1 MGVGSI
7 TGHPHTT
14 GSAQGLRGGNMA
26 KKDNVM
32 GRRTFL
38 KTVAASTAAV
48 TMTPNLLRASPFQA
62 DSLQVWSCGGLSEP
76 FNIAN
81 KNYEKKTGIKIAYT
95 GAFAAA
101 LGKSLLGGAE
111 TEVFAGRVL
120 KLAKD
125 LRASN
130 KMLYFRPF
138 CFTEYVM
145 VTPLGNPAGIKS
157 VEDLARPG
165 VPVILPLGASPPG
178 GDAVMGIL
186 KKAGVEKA
194 VLKNMV
200 ERETCVIRMMPEII
214 EGKGKASIVER
225 RLTRMARF
233 EGKVEVIPIPENL
246 FPAGPLTFT
255 IGVMKYAKDRAL
267 ADDYVNFMC
276 SDETQAV
283 FERHGFVPAV
293 SDKGRILIEKF
304 GVKDA

>member
-1 MGVGSI
+1 MEEKD
-7 TGHPHTT
+7 
-14 GSAQGLRGGNMA
+14 GLI
-26 KKDNVM
+26 

-38 KTVAASTAAV
+38 KTAVASTVAATLA
-48 TMTPNLLRASPFQA
+48 PRLLHAGQFQA
-62 DSLQVWSCGGLSEP
+62 DSLQVWSCGGLSEA

-81 KNYEKKTGIKIAYT
+81 ANYEKKTGIKVTYT

-101 LGKSLLGGAE
+101 LGKSLLGGAV

-125 LRASN
+125 LRAAN
-130 KMLYFRPF
+130 KMVYFRPL
-138 CFTEYVM
+138 CFTEYVLI
-145 VTPLGNPAGIKS
+145 TPLGNPAGIKT

-186 KKAGVEKA
+186 KKAGVEKG
-194 VLKNMV
+194 VLKNTV
-200 ERETCVIRMMPEII
+200 ERETCVIKMMPEII
-214 EGKGKASIVER
+214 KGEGQVSIVEK
-225 RLTRMARF
+225 RLTRMAKF

-246 FPAGPLTFT
+246 FPPGPLTFT

-276 SDETQAV
+276 SGEAQAI
-283 FERHGFVPAV
+283 FERQGFVPAD
-293 SDKGRILIEKF
+293 SDRGRILIEKL
-304 GVKDA
+304 GVKDV